1 MHKKRTPGYIPRHL
15 YYAGEVTVRTTNCVR
30 VIPPIIHHKR
40 KADVTMRTVVALM
53 VVGISSLLT
62 LTASVTG

>member
-1 MHKKRTPGYIPRHL
+1 MHKKRTPGYVPRHL
-15 YYAGEVTVRTTNCVR
+15 LYSTEVNVRTTSCVR

-40 KADVTMRTVVALM
+40 QADVTMRTVVALM
-53 VVGISSLLT
+53 VVGIASLLT